1 MLLSIIE
8 DFHFEVKP
16 VSRKFTDQLAL
27 NTIEQIHISVTDIDE
42 SVAFYRDILGMNS
55 CSRFQG
61 GTWRSSTVEEGACIS
76 AFLSVLNLSPRP
88 SFITGL
94 TTSNKFGSRAW
105 ARA

>member
-1 MLLSIIE
+1 MLLSIID

-55 CSRFQG
+55 CFRAGHGVLRLWRRALVSRH
-61 GTWRSSTVEEGACIS
+61 S
-76 AFLSVLNLSPRP
+76 
-88 SFITGL
+88 
-94 TTSNKFGSRAW
+94 
-105 ARA
+105 